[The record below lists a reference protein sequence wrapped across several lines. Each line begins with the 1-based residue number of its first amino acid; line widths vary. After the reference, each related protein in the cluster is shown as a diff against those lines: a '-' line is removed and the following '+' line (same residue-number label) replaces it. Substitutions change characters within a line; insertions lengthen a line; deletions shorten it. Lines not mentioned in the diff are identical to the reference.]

1 MLEDEIGR
9 TGGRWVKLQTVADG
23 WISGELVHA
32 ESREMS
38 FEGQPVYKRN
48 RPGEARREWVIT
60 LRVKDREDAS
70 DDGIRKIALKER
82 AQSAVS
88 RAVQKAGATGLEA
101 GAKIALRVSKDRES
115 EREQP
120 EFEALYEPPAK
131 VFAVAVAGDDP
142 GDPPF

>member
-23 WISGELVHA
+23 WVGGELVHA
-32 ESREMS
+32 ESRQMT
-38 FEGQPVYKRN
+38 FEGQPVFKRN
-48 RPGEARREWVIT
+48 RPGEARTEWVIT
-60 LRVKDREDAS
+60 FQVSKRDDAD

-82 AQSAVS
+82 AQTALKA
-88 RAVQKAGATGLEA
+88 AVQKS
-101 GAKIALRVSKDRES
+101 GAKGLLEGAKVALRVSKDRES

-120 EFEALYEPPAK
+120 EFEAKYEPP
-131 VFAVAVAGDDP
+131 VNTFPVDTGDP